1 MLRFLSPSKSSNAST
16 VAPRLGLAIALSLAA
31 LGAGCGLTCELQGVP
46 HDFADCESAEAALS
60 GNELTGGEK
69 ADLEA
74 CIAESC
80 EGAAAPE
87 DEAAE
92 E

>member
-1 MLRFLSPSKSSNAST
+1 MLRLSSRLSST
-16 VAPRLGLAIALSLAA
+16 SLARLA
-31 LGAGCGLTCELQGVP
+31 LAAVVSALAFGAGCGLTCELQGVP
-46 HDFADCESAEAALS
+46 HDFADCESAESALS

-80 EGAAAPE
+80 EGAA
-87 DEAAE
+87 EASE
-92 E
+92 EE